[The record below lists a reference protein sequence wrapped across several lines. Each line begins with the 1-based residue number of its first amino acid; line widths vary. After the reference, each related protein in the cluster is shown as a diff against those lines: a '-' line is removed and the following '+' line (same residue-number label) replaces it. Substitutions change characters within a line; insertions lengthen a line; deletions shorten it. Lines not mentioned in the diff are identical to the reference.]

1 MDRLAMMEAF
11 VRVAELRSFS
21 AAAQR
26 LRRSKSLVSRQVA
39 ALEGELGVR
48 LLHRTTR
55 ALTLTEAGHGYLTR
69 ASAIL
74 ADVEEADRCVTEL
87 QAAPR
92 GHLRVDAP
100 TSFGVLHLIP
110 AISGF
115 LCRYPEIDIDLTL
128 TDRFIDLVDE
138 GVDVA
143 IRIGRLAD
151 SSLVARRIAPAR
163 RVICGSPGYLEAF
176 GRPETPDDLTKHRCL
191 AYTNIT
197 EAQDWP
203 LVAADGRPWPVAV
216 AGRLRINNGDAL
228 RAAALRG
235 LGLVSLPSF
244 IVGADIQAGTLIS
257 VLGGYLT
264 QNMAIH
270 AVYPHSRHLSPK
282 VRAFVDFLVE
292 QIGPDPYWDAFD
304 P

>member
-21 AAAQR
+21 AAALR

-39 ALEGELGVR
+39 ALETELGVR

-55 ALTLTEAGHGYLTR
+55 ALTLTEAGQGYFAR
-69 ASAIL
+69 ATDIL

-100 TSFGVLHLIP
+100 TSFGVLHLVP
-110 AISGF
+110 AITGF
-115 LCRYPEIDIDLTL
+115 FCRYPEIDIDLSL

-163 RVICGSPGYLEAF
+163 RVICGSPTYLEAF
-176 GRPETPDDLTKHRCL
+176 GRPQTPDDLKNHRCL
-191 AYTNIT
+191 AYTNMT
-197 EAQDWP
+197 LAQDWP
-203 LVAADGRPWPVAV
+203 LVAADGRPWPVEI

-244 IVGADIQAGTLIS
+244 IVGADIQSGSLVS
-257 VLGGYLT
+257 VLSDYLN
-264 QNMAIH
+264 QDMAIH
-270 AVYPHSRHLSPK
+270 AVYPHARHLSPK

-292 QIGPDPYWDAFD
+292 QIGPRPYWDRTD
-304 P
+304 

>member
-21 AAAQR
+21 GAAQR

-69 ASAIL
+69 AAAIL

-100 TSFGVLHLIP
+100 TSFGVLHLVP
-110 AISGF
+110 AITGF
-115 LCRYPEIDIDLTL
+115 FCRYPEIDIDLSL

-176 GRPETPDDLTKHRCL
+176 GLPRTPDDLKQHRCL
-191 AYTNIT
+191 AYTNMT
-197 EAQDWP
+197 TAQDWP
-203 LVAADGRPWPVAV
+203 LVAADGRPWPVDI
-216 AGRLRINNGDAL
+216 AGRLRSNNGDAL

-235 LGLVSLPSF
+235 IGLVSLPSF
-244 IVGADIQAGTLIS
+244 IVGADIQAGTLVS
-257 VLGGYLT
+257 VLGDYLN
-264 QNMAIH
+264 QDMAIH

-292 QIGPDPYWDAFD
+292 QIGPDPYWDASR
-304 P
+304 

>member
-39 ALEGELGVR
+39 GLEAELGVR

-55 ALTLTEAGHGYLTR
+55 ALTLTEAGHGYFTR
-69 ASAIL
+69 ASSIL
-74 ADVEEADRCVTEL
+74 TDVEDADRCVTEL

-110 AISGF
+110 AITGF
-115 LCRYPEIDIDLTL
+115 FCRFPEVDIDLSL

-151 SSLVARRIAPAR
+151 SSLIARKIAPAR
-163 RVICGSPGYLEAF
+163 RVICGSPGYFEAF
-176 GRPETPDDLTKHRCL
+176 GRPQTPDNLKRHRCL
-191 AYTNIT
+191 AYTNIS

-203 LVAADGRPWPVAV
+203 LVASDGRPWPVEI

-257 VLGGYLT
+257 VLGDYLN
-264 QNMAIH
+264 QDMAIH

-292 QIGPDPYWDAFD
+292 QIGPNPYWDQFD
-304 P
+304 